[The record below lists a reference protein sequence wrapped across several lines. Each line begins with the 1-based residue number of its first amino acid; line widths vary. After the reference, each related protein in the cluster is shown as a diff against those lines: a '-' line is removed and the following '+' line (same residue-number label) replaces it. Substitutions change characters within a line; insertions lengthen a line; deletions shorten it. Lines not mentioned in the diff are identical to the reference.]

1 MLLTVLVS
9 TAALQGL
16 VVPYGLLSTEEAS
29 VANLSTQHLSHPGT
43 VDMSGDM
50 ADLTPGCQSQAG
62 PFWGG
67 DILVSTPG
75 TLMVPMFPKE
85 ENSHTLNTVVV

>member
-1 MLLTVLVS
+1 MLPTALVS

-29 VANLSTQHLSHPGT
+29 VANPSTQHLSHPGT

-50 ADLTPGCQSQAG
+50 DDLTPGSSVSSW
-62 PFWGG
+62 P
-67 DILVSTPG
+67 ILG
-75 TLMVPMFPKE
+75 R
-85 ENSHTLNTVVV
+85 